1 MWSDI
6 NLSVKTGA
14 CAAADRRGILW
25 GARGNSSPE
34 LIRCIVQKSGI
45 TCTGWRHKSQERV
58 ETSMQPGFRA
68 YGATE
73 MRGDTHTLSICTIG
87 MWATRLLLFWNQLKA
102 AFNRAREEYFG
113 RTLNKINA
121 EDDKE
126 ILIMLRTC
134 AVVSLGFTQFAS
146 SCDLRDIIIN
156 IKKSRNVWVWR
167 LMCIWDDCVSDS
179 HYDQTNSLQWNPQR
193 LILFLPGCQS
203 DISHVLSLWVA
214 LLFPAENLIF
224 VFPSHPFW

>member
-1 MWSDI
+1 MLQLIVAAFYEVQEETHRLSRYSVLCR
-6 NLSVKTGA
+6 NLA
-14 CAAADRRGILW
+14 LHAQADDT
-25 GARGNSSPE
+25 SH
-34 LIRCIVQKSGI
+34 KSGLRPR
-45 TCTGWRHKSQERV
+45 CS
-58 ETSMQPGFRA
+58 RA
-68 YGATE
+68 SELTVPQKWGE
-73 MRGDTHTLSICTIG
+73 IRTLSICTIG
-87 MWATRLLLFWNQLKA
+87 MWDSATRLLLFWNQLKA

-214 LLFPAENLIF
+214 LLFSAENLIF